1 MKTHTLGLG
10 IATLI
15 LVSACGG
22 GGGSDSPSDPK
33 APDNQVAGAYRG
45 KAFVVASGSQPG
57 SINEAKNV
65 GSDALAVLNANG
77 KQVALQIPGVIA
89 GSLTQ
94 INGNLNYNGKSY
106 KLFYASGTNYRNSK
120 FGYINDGNEDY
131 IFSQGLPTT
140 NMPSS
145 GSVRYAGIAVL
156 GKGGAVGPAP
166 ANFTADFGQK
176 TLSAD
181 ITPLQNSRVAF
192 NPIKF
197 NATINGNSFSTG
209 DGAVQ
214 STGYFYG
221 DNARELGGVLHDSSQ
236 SLGGS
241 FGAIRAE

>member
-33 APDNQVAGAYRG
+33 APDNQVTGAYRG

-131 IFSQGLPTT
+131 IFSQRQRALR
-140 NMPSS
+140 
-145 GSVRYAGIAVL
+145 RYRRAGQRRC
-156 GKGGAVGPAP
+156 GWPG
-166 ANFTADFGQK
+166 TGQFH
-176 TLSAD
+176 
-181 ITPLQNSRVAF
+181 R
-192 NPIKF
+192 
-197 NATINGNSFSTG
+197 
-209 DGAVQ
+209 
-214 STGYFYG
+214 
-221 DNARELGGVLHDSSQ
+221 
-236 SLGGS
+236 
-241 FGAIRAE
+241 

>member
-33 APDNQVAGAYRG
+33 APDNQVTGAYRG

-131 IFSQGLPTT
+131 IFSQGAPTA
-140 NMPSS
+140 NMPTAGVAKYS
-145 GSVRYAGIAVL
+145 GAA
-156 GKGGAVGPAP
+156 AVGRAAVADTAL
-166 ANFTADFGQK
+166 ANFSANFGEK
-176 TLSAD
+176 TLTGS
-181 ITPLQNSRVAF
+181 ITKNSRVAF